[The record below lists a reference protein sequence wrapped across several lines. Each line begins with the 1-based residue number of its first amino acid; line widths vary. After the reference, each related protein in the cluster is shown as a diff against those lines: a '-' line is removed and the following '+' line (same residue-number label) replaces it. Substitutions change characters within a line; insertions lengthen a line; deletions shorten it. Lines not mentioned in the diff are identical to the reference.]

1 MNFCSRTEFHR
12 NIQRVPLGIALCA
25 AACSGYGGSGS
36 GGESLAPPGTGDSEA
51 EISDAAD
58 ADAVSSNRNATFEIA
73 EHFEPLSG
81 EQNAYLLSYC
91 EDSAG
96 RLWIASDELR
106 TYEGRALVLE
116 SNIEPANRWLFCL
129 EDSAVRVAPK
139 NGTTEI
145 VAYHLDGER
154 LSLTFPAKAA
164 QAAASSSQLVLGFSS
179 PLEPLA
185 LEPTVLLTPNEF
197 VAIAFDDQLQVDW
210 VRGLPSQHYSW
221 ASGST
226 RGVSFVRHQ
235 GMGDD
240 RSLSLY
246 HFATDGTLAVG
257 DIERPNTL
265 LSVAAHDRDVFHT
278 TAWTD
283 PSSGEDYA
291 LLERWSLT
299 PEQRWAKAIFRDAN
313 ADGQRVHAL
322 APTTDGRVFVLGE
335 YQRRFTLGGITLLGD
350 ESATGTREDYFMA
363 EFDQRGDLTSLLSLG
378 GTHDVRYMNP
388 RWTSRGLLLTVQPLT
403 GNPASS
409 DSPAYVA
416 LWRPSAP

>member
-1 MNFCSRTEFHR
+1 MTRKAP
-12 NIQRVPLGIALCA
+12 VIALCA

-73 EHFEPLSG
+73 
-81 EQNAYLLSYC
+81 
-91 EDSAG
+91 
-96 RLWIASDELR
+96 
-106 TYEGRALVLE
+106 
-116 SNIEPANRWLFCL
+116 
-129 EDSAVRVAPK
+129 
-139 NGTTEI
+139 
-145 VAYHLDGER
+145 
-154 LSLTFPAKAA
+154 
-164 QAAASSSQLVLGFSS
+164 
-179 PLEPLA
+179 
-185 LEPTVLLTPNEF
+185 
-197 VAIAFDDQLQVDW
+197 
-210 VRGLPSQHYSW
+210 
-221 ASGST
+221 
-226 RGVSFVRHQ
+226 
-235 GMGDD
+235 
-240 RSLSLY
+240 
-246 HFATDGTLAVG
+246 
-257 DIERPNTL
+257 
-265 LSVAAHDRDVFHT
+265 DRDVFHT